1 MSVAQLQQLDAFRLE
16 VVKFQRQ
23 VTDAQSSADSVVRQF
38 NGVKTAASADSGK
51 LTSALRAQL
60 AAVEKTLATF
70 TREIGSGMA
79 GRAAQLAARAA
90 APPADDMED
99 ENRGSSGAPDM
110 SFSGRLGTL
119 NGVIGSSFAVSATQ
133 RTLLATLRK
142 ELAAQQAAVA
152 RVKSSGLPT
161 LETSL
166 KSAGV
171 KLP

>member
-1 MSVAQLQQLDAFRLE
+1 
-16 VVKFQRQ
+16 
-23 VTDAQSSADSVVRQF
+23 
-38 NGVKTAASADSGK
+38 
-51 LTSALRAQL
+51 
-60 AAVEKTLATF
+60 
-70 TREIGSGMA
+70 
-79 GRAAQLAARAA
+79 
-90 APPADDMED
+90 
-99 ENRGSSGAPDM
+99 M